1 MENLQNTKLFRLLQ
15 TFTVY
20 ELNRADKFLRSPYYN
35 ENEELNSLLNVLLP
49 HFKKGALDTLSHQQI
64 WQKLYGGKKIHSLRF
79 ARLFSDLLKKLEEF
93 LVADAVKQDVASR
106 QQQLTAQ
113 LIGRK
118 LVSHYPEAAK
128 LAKQKLEATP
138 HRDGEYYLQLFTAE
152 AQHNN
157 FLELQNQR
165 STEKNLLQTA
175 EALDTFY
182 IINKLNYLAA
192 MLHYKNFLSVEADMA
207 FANEILAHLRQK
219 DYSHIP
225 AIDIRYRIVL
235 SLIEPDNEAHF
246 TAMRDRLAVAYKL
259 FPVVSARNMYAFAI
273 NYCIRRINF
282 GKLEYVKQL
291 LDLYRQM
298 LKAGLMVDE
307 AGNISQFDYKNIV
320 TVGLR
325 AGDAK
330 WTEKFITDY
339 KNAIPKTER
348 RNAYTFNMA
357 RLHFYRGRFKEVLP
371 LLQDVEY
378 TDIFYQLDSKTTL
391 MKTYYE
397 LGDYLP
403 LMSLKE
409 SFRILLRRK
418 KVISEQN
425 RINYMNFIRFTMKL
439 YRIDVKDKTR
449 LAALNKQLN
458 ETTNIADKGWLL
470 EKMSELNPAD
480 I

>member
-1 MENLQNTKLFRLLQ
+1 LETLQNTKLFRLLQ
-15 TFTVY
+15 TLSVY
-20 ELNRADKFLRSPYYN
+20 ELNRAGKFLRSPYYN
-35 ENEELNSLLNVLLP
+35 EDAALVQLFDTLIP
-49 HFKKGALDTLSHQQI
+49 YFKKRSADTLTHQYL
-64 WQKLYGGKKIHSLRF
+64 WQKLYGAKKFQSLRF
-79 ARLFSDLLKKLEEF
+79 ARMFSDLLKKLEEF
-93 LVADAVKQDVASR
+93 LVADAVKQDVAGR

-128 LAKQKLEATP
+128 LAKQKLEATV

-165 STEKNLLQTA
+165 STEKNLLQTV

-192 MLHYKNFLSVEADMA
+192 ILHYKNFLAVEADIA
-207 FANEILAHLRQK
+207 LANEMIAYLRRK

-225 AIDIRYRIVL
+225 AIDIRYSIVL
-235 SLIEPDNEAHF
+235 SLIEPDNEEHF
-246 TAMRDRLAVAYKL
+246 KAVRDKLAVAHKL
-259 FPVVSARNMYAFAI
+259 FSVASARNMYAFAI

-282 GKLEYVKQL
+282 GKLEYVRQL

-307 AGNISQFDYKNIV
+307 AGNLSQFDYKNIV

-330 WTEKFITDY
+330 WTEKFIADY
-339 KNAIPKTER
+339 KNAIPKPER

-357 RLHFYRGRFKEVLP
+357 RLHFYRQRFKEVLP

-425 RINYMNFIRFTMKL
+425 RVNYMNFLRFTMKL
-439 YRIDVKDKTR
+439 YRADVKDKNKI
-449 LAALNKQLN
+449 AALNKQLN
-458 ETTNIADKGWLL
+458 QTTNIADKGWLL
-470 EKMSELNPAD
+470 EKMRELTGE
-480 I
+480 

>member
-15 TFTVY
+15 TLSVY
-20 ELNRADKFLRSPYYN
+20 ELNRASKFLRSPYYN
-35 ENEELNSLLNVLLP
+35 EDEELIGLLEILLP
-49 HFKKGALDTLSHQQI
+49 HFKKRSFDTLSHQQI
-64 WQKLYGGKKIHSLRF
+64 WQKLYGGKKFHSLRF
-79 ARLFSDLLKKLEEF
+79 ARMFSDLLKKLEEF
-93 LVADAVKQDVASR
+93 LVADAVKQDVAGR

-128 LAKQKLEATP
+128 LAKQKLEASP
-138 HRDGEYYLQLFTAE
+138 HRDGEYYLQLFGIE
-152 AQHNN
+152 SQHNN
-157 FLELQNQR
+157 FLELKNQR
-165 STEKNLLQTA
+165 STEKNLLQTV

-182 IINKLNYLAA
+182 IVNKLNYLAA
-192 MLHYKNFLSVEADMA
+192 MLHYKNFLSLEAEMA

-219 DYSHIP
+219 DYNHIP

-235 SLIEPDNEAHF
+235 SLIEPDNEEHF
-246 TAMRDRLAVAYKL
+246 KAVKEKLLKAYPLFTTAA
-259 FPVVSARNMYAFAI
+259 ARNMYAFAI

-282 GKLEYVKQL
+282 GKLDYVKQL

-298 LKAGLMVDE
+298 LKAGLMVDV
-307 AGNISQFDYKNIV
+307 AGNLSQFDYKNIV

-330 WTEKFITDY
+330 WTEKFIADY
-339 KNAIPKTER
+339 KNAIPKPER

-425 RINYMNFIRFTMKL
+425 RINYMNFLRFTMKL
-439 YRIDVKDKTR
+439 YRADVKDKNKIAT
-449 LAALNKQLN
+449 LKKQLH
-458 ETTNIADKGWLL
+458 EITNIADKGWLL
-470 EKMSELNPAD
+470 EKMRELSVD
-480 I
+480 

>member
-15 TFTVY
+15 TLSVY
-20 ELNRADKFLRSPYYN
+20 ELNRAGKFLRSPYYN
-35 ENEELNSLLNVLLP
+35 EDDTLVLLLDILVP
-49 HFKKGALDTLSHQQI
+49 YFKQQTFDTITHQQV
-64 WQKLYGGKKIHSLRF
+64 WQKLYPGKKFQSLRF

-93 LVADAVKQDVASR
+93 LVVDDLKQDVAKR
-106 QQQLTAQ
+106 QQLLAAQ
-113 LIGRK
+113 LIERK
-118 LVSHYPEAAK
+118 LTSHYPEVAK
-128 LAKQKLEATP
+128 LARHKLEATP
-138 HRDGEYYLQLFTAE
+138 HRDGDYYLQLFNAE
-152 AQHNN
+152 AQHNI

-192 MLHYKNFLSVEADMA
+192 ILHYKNFLSVEADIA
-207 FANEILAHLRQK
+207 LANEMIEHLRRK

-225 AIDIRYRIVL
+225 AIDIRYRVVL
-235 SLIEPDNEAHF
+235 SLIEPDNETHF
-246 TAMRDRLAVAYKL
+246 TAVKNKLSVAYMQ
-259 FPVVSARNMYAFAI
+259 FTADAARNMYAFAV

-282 GKLEYVKQL
+282 GKLEYIKQL
-291 LDLYRQM
+291 LELYRQM
-298 LKAGLMVDE
+298 LKAGLMTDE
-307 AGNISQFDYKNIV
+307 AGKMSQFDYKNIV

-325 AGDAK
+325 AGEAK
-330 WTEKFITDY
+330 WTEKFIADY
-339 KNAIPKTER
+339 KNAVPKTDR

-371 LLQDVEY
+371 LLQDVLY

-418 KVISEQN
+418 KVISAQN
-425 RINYMNFIRFTMKL
+425 RINYMNFLRFTMKL
-439 YRIDVKDKTR
+439 YRADVKDKTKI
-449 LAALNKQLN
+449 AALSKQLN

-470 EKMSELNPAD
+470 EKMKELNA
-480 I
+480 